1 MESIDKN
8 IILEE
13 TSRSNMNTMKV
24 STSARRVMLF
34 PTNICADYLLLSVHS
49 LNINKSKID
58 IKVLAEK

>member
-13 TSRSNMNTMKV
+13 TSRSNVNTMKV
-24 STSARRVMLF
+24 STSAYRVMLF

>member
-24 STSARRVMLF
+24 STSAYRVMLF
-34 PTNICADYLLLSVHS
+34 PTNICADYLLPSVHS

>member
-13 TSRSNMNTMKV
+13 TSQSNMNTMKV
-24 STSARRVMLF
+24 STSACRVMLF
-34 PTNICADYLLLSVHS
+34 PINICADYLLLSVHS

>member
-13 TSRSNMNTMKV
+13 TSRSNMKV
-24 STSARRVMLF
+24 STSACRVMLF

>member
-1 MESIDKN
+1 MESIDNN

-24 STSARRVMLF
+24 STSAYRVMLF

>member
-24 STSARRVMLF
+24 STSACRVMLF
-34 PTNICADYLLLSVHS
+34 PTNICADYLLLSVHF

>member
-24 STSARRVMLF
+24 STSAYRVMLF